1 MANIGK
7 YIGRALLVSAALSVV
22 SCLPMDAREHKTTVE
37 GTYDF
42 SARYDMSVAAGALQ
56 STAGSWVSPDDAI
69 VNSILGLVKSG
80 FGEDVAAAVS
90 SNYGS
95 TLRRDVRGY
104 MSSSSPSWVMGLSSQ
119 VGLVD
124 DQLKTVDI
132 RGSWHVAAVA
142 GQDNAGQENAG
153 QENAGEEN
161 AGEDQSGLG
170 REYEVTQ
177 MWSGISV
184 FKNPACRSGGSLLCE
199 QFHIS
204 TETLLDSEYPLEI
217 VSSRARVRTTGENLN
232 VAAHNIEL
240 NYGRLGL
247 YLLINQLF
255 PDKAAESIG
264 ARDIALAAV
273 NCRGLAG
280 RLTGKDDVLGWDV
293 LGVRVGLSLNQ
304 LVGSC
309 EDSVFGSVN
318 GLVDKFNLPL
328 QMNLSGNA
336 RLVDSARQG
345 QIDRIDQGKM
355 SGAMTMP
362 MGRSETRQGSVQG
375 DFTAFRVGSFE

>member
-1 MANIGK
+1 MRSNGR
-7 YIGRALLVSAALSVV
+7 YIIRAVLLSAFLPLVS
-22 SCLPMDAREHKTTVE
+22 CMPMEARESSMEVE

-42 SARYDMSVAAGALQ
+42 AARYDMSVAAGALQ
-56 STAGSWVSPDDAI
+56 SSVGGWVSPDEAI
-69 VNSILGLVKSG
+69 VNSILGLVKSS
-80 FGEDVAAAVS
+80 FGADVASAVS

-95 TLRRDVRGY
+95 ALRRDVRGY

-124 DQLKTVDI
+124 EQLKTVDI
-132 RGSWHVAAVA
+132 RGSWHIAAVA
-142 GQDNAGQENAG
+142 GQEEAGLDG
-153 QENAGEEN
+153 
-161 AGEDQSGLG
+161 DQALET
-170 REYEVTQ
+170 EYEVTQ

-184 FKNPACRSGGSLLCE
+184 FKNPACRSGGGLLCE

-204 TETLLDSEYPLEI
+204 TETLLESEYPLEI
-217 VSSRARVRTTGENLN
+217 VSSRARVRTSGENLN
-232 VAAHNIEL
+232 VAAHEIEL

-247 YLLINQLF
+247 YLLVNQLF
-255 PDKAAESIG
+255 PDKSAQTVG

-280 RLTGKDDVLGWDV
+280 RLAGQDDVLGWEIA
-293 LGVRVGLSLNQ
+293 GVRVGLSLNQ

-318 GLVDKFNLPL
+318 RLVDNFNIPMS
-328 QMNLSGNA
+328 MNLSGNA
-336 RLVDSARQG
+336 RMVDTARQG

-355 SGAMTMP
+355 SGAMRMP
-362 MGRSETRQGSVQG
+362 MGQSEARQGSVSG

>member
-1 MANIGK
+1 MKKIGK
-7 YIGRALLVSAALSVV
+7 YIGRAVLVSAALSMV
-22 SCLPMDAREHKTTVE
+22 SCLPMEAREHTTTVE

-56 STAGSWVSPDDAI
+56 SSAGSWIAPDEAI
-69 VNSILGLVKSG
+69 VNSIMGLVKTG
-80 FGEDVAAAVS
+80 FGADVAAAVA

-124 DQLKTVDI
+124 EQLKTVDI
-132 RGSWHVAAVA
+132 RGSWHIAAIA
-142 GQDNAGQENAG
+142 GQDSMD
-153 QENAGEEN
+153 EEQT
-161 AGEDQSGLG
+161 ELG
-170 REYEVTQ
+170 TEYEVTQ

-184 FKNPACRSGGSLLCE
+184 FKNPACRAGGGLLCE

-204 TETLLDSEYPLEI
+204 TDTLLDSEYPVEI

-232 VAAHNIEL
+232 VAAHDIEL

-247 YLLINQLF
+247 YLLVNQLF
-255 PDKAAESIG
+255 PDKSAEKVG

-280 RLTGKDDVLGWDV
+280 RLTGKDDVLGWEV
-293 LGVRVGLSLNQ
+293 LGVRVGLSLSD

-336 RLVDSARQG
+336 RMIDSAREG
-345 QIDRIDQGKM
+345 KIDRIDQGRM

-362 MGRSETRQGSVQG
+362 MGRAETRQGSVHG

>member
-1 MANIGK
+1 MAKIGK
-7 YIGRALLVSAALSVV
+7 YRGIGRAVLVGAVLSLA
-22 SCLPMDAREHKTTVE
+22 SCLPMEAREHTTRVE

-56 STAGSWVSPDDAI
+56 SSVGSWVSPDEAI

-95 TLRRDVRGY
+95 ALRRDVRSY
-104 MSSSSPSWVMGLSSQ
+104 MSSSSPSWVMGMSSQ

-132 RGSWHVAAVA
+132 RGSWHIAAI
-142 GQDNAGQENAG
+142 AGQENADDE
-153 QENAGEEN
+153 QA
-161 AGEDQSGLG
+161 ALKT
-170 REYEVTQ
+170 EYEVTQ

-184 FKNPACRSGGSLLCE
+184 FKNPACRSGGGLLCE

-204 TETLLDSEYPLEI
+204 TETLLDSEYPVEI
-217 VSSRARVRTTGENLN
+217 VSSRARVRTSGENLN
-232 VAAHNIEL
+232 VAAHEIEL

-247 YLLINQLF
+247 YLLVNQLF
-255 PDKAAESIG
+255 PDKAAESVG

-280 RLTGKDDVLGWDV
+280 RLTGKDDVLGWEI
-293 LGVRVGLSLNQ
+293 LGVRVGLSLSD

-318 GLVDKFNLPL
+318 RLVDNFNLPL

-336 RLVDSARQG
+336 RMVDTARQG
-345 QIDRIDQGKM
+345 QIDRIDQGRM

>member
-1 MANIGK
+1 MKSIGNSV
-7 YIGRALLVSAALSVV
+7 GRMVLAGAALWLT
-22 SCLPMDAREHKTTVE
+22 SCLPMEAREATLDVE
-37 GTYDF
+37 GAYDF

-56 STAGSWVSPDDAI
+56 SSVSGWVSPDETI

-80 FGEDVAAAVS
+80 FGEDVAQVVS

-95 TLRRDVRGY
+95 TLRRDVRNY
-104 MSSSSPSWVMGLSSQ
+104 LSSSSPSWVMNMSQQ

-124 DQLKTVDI
+124 EQLKVVDI
-132 RGSWHVAAVA
+132 QGSWHIAAV
-142 GQDNAGQENAG
+142 E
-153 QENAGEEN
+153 GEEM
-161 AGEDQSGLG
+161 EDENGFTVRA

-177 MWSGISV
+177 MWNGISV
-184 FKNPACRSGGSLLCE
+184 FKNPACRAGGGLLCE

-204 TETLLDSEYPLEI
+204 AESLLDSEYPLEI
-217 VSSRARVRTTGENLN
+217 VSSRARVQTSGEMLS
-232 VAAHNIEL
+232 VDAHQIEL

-247 YLLINQLF
+247 YLLVNQLF
-255 PDKAAESIG
+255 PDKSTESVG
-264 ARDIALAAV
+264 VRDIALAAV

-280 RLTGKDDVLGWDV
+280 RLTGSDDVLGWEV
-293 LGVRVGLSLNQ
+293 AGVRVGLSLSQ

-318 GLVDKFNLPL
+318 RLVDGFNLPL

-336 RLVDSARQG
+336 RMVDTSRQG
-345 QIDRIDQGKM
+345 QITRIDQGKM
-355 SGAMTMP
+355 SGAMQMP
-362 MGRSETRQGSVQG
+362 MGRSETRQGSVKG